1 MHKGGTTGD
10 DMNSCCWDFLHL
22 RCQRPKR
29 DTFRVKK
36 LMLSPESHVLHLISE
51 PLSRKEGVS
60 SMGVTV
66 NIVPFPGES
75 TKVNS
80 PPEDQRESIICCAH
94 GIEKPQRISET
105 SKNPSSSHSSH
116 SSHLIPPKIE
126 YYSNT
131 PEISR
136 KNGSGIPQEPMAP
149 IWHP

>member
-1 MHKGGTTGD
+1 
-10 DMNSCCWDFLHL
+10 
-22 RCQRPKR
+22 
-29 DTFRVKK
+29 
-36 LMLSPESHVLHLISE
+36 MLSPESHVLHLISE

-116 SSHLIPPKIE
+116 LIPPKIE
-126 YYSNT
+126 YYSIYIYNNT
-131 PEISR
+131 ILILPKYPE
-136 KNGSGIPQEPMAP
+136 KMVLKIPHP
-149 IWHP
+149 WHPYGTHRSKLEGWD